1 MDYESE
7 FISAEKGTHRWQ
19 HIHELELKDTGWTHI
34 WASRPLI
41 HRSNQTYQ
49 MFSKA
54 TRHQLVRTHNKMHHI
69 IQVRD
74 WTIIRLQDLIK
85 SEYYMYYTSQILQKF
100 QRREGEREIAAA
112 RLRRE
117 QQQRE
122 VEREREIQQKVLKK
136 EKQQAES
143 EGEERKQRRGE
154 SSSKIEERGAARTW
168 GWGAEAVLGIEE
180 EDSSNS
186 YEKTHPTM
194 RENYQSVL
202 LTSRLKQPHFYCHLL
217 VGKYS
222 YLSCVNMYM
231 LALNEKNG
239 YEQACAAIQ

>member
-122 VEREREIQQKVLKK
+122 VERERFSRRCWRRRSSRQKVKEKKGSRGMGKAAARLKK
-136 EKQQAES
+136 EEQQGRED
-143 EGEERKQRRGE
+143 GEQQQF
-154 SSSKIEERGAARTW
+154 W
-168 GWGAEAVLGIEE
+168 G
-180 EDSSNS
+180 
-186 YEKTHPTM
+186 
-194 RENYQSVL
+194 
-202 LTSRLKQPHFYCHLL
+202 
-217 VGKYS
+217 
-222 YLSCVNMYM
+222 
-231 LALNEKNG
+231 
-239 YEQACAAIQ
+239 